1 MAITTTDIK
10 GTDSISASR
19 ITINDNVATMTAA
32 LNNVLSIVDIGTGR
46 IDNTTY
52 ASLNDVKTKSIT
64 VTGSSG
70 IDVQSGKVVV
80 PAGVEF
86 DGIVLGESS
95 MGSSPVFTV
104 TGASAFQVPTGA
116 TWSATGGAGSIV
128 YVYGSGWYG
137 YNGTTWEKLND

>member
-19 ITINDNVATMTAA
+19 ITINDNVSTITEA
-32 LNNVLSIVDIGTGR
+32 LNDVLSIVDIGTGR

-64 VTGSSG
+64 VTGSGG
-70 IDVQSGKVVV
+70 IDVQAGKVVV
-80 PAGVEF
+80 PSGVEF
-86 DGIVLGESS
+86 DGIVIGEATDA
-95 MGSSPVFTV
+95 GNPVFTV

-116 TWSATGGAGSIV
+116 TWAAGTTGAITFVAGSGF
-128 YVYGSGWYG
+128 YGFDGSAWVA
-137 YNGTTWEKLND
+137 LS